1 MLVAICGPSG
11 AGKTE
16 LQKEL
21 GRMGFKEIVSYTTRA
36 PRQGE
41 INGVDYNFVSNEKFQ
56 EMINKDTFAEY
67 EEYSQQ
73 RFYGTTL
80 EDAQKA
86 ASSDEKYAIVLTP
99 NGIRAFEKVIEK
111 KNLLTVMVTASLGSR
126 VKRYIDRCGENFSFD
141 DMNEINARVN
151 RDFGMFLNME
161 RHVDLT
167 FDNSVDAKTSAKGF
181 GIISEFAEEIMREIK
196 RKNK

>member
-80 EDAQKA
+80 KDAQKA

-126 VKRYIDRCGENFSFD
+126 VKRYIDRCKDFSFD

-167 FDNSVDAKTSAKGF
+167 FDNSVDAKTSARGF